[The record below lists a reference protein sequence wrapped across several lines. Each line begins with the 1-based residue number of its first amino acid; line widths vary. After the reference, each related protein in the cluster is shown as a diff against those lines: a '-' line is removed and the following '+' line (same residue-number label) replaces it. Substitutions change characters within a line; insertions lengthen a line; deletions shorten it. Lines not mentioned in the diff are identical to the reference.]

1 MFDSFVFDL
10 GFLTKPGTAR
20 LQAAVAVNSKSRYGL
35 NLCVRKAKS
44 ICLTFHLDLLLEYA
58 GKSSLKK
65 WKRTYQAK
73 QRKNSMRIV
82 SS

>member
-35 NLCVRKAKS
+35 HMSVRKAK

-73 QRKNSMRIV
+73 QRKNSSRIV